1 MSKSKGNTVDP
12 QELIQRYGAD
22 TVRLFMMFAAPPE
35 QTLEWSDEGV
45 AGANRF
51 IKRLWKAVH
60 AHVSEH
66 GSDPAGQK
74 MGSDP
79 DFPPGKWGLTPLS
92 ATLLQIDSLSETQ
105 KNLRRKTHE
114 TIAKVSDDYARRQ
127 TFNTAIAA
135 VMELLNEIAKSA
147 DRTSPAGIAVEREAL
162 EAAVL
167 LLSPVIPHASHALW
181 QALGH
186 AGAVIDAPWPAVDAA
201 ALSRDSYELVLQVNG
216 KLRGRLQAPSDAG
229 REALEALALADE
241 NVQRFIEGKPVRK
254 VIVVPGKLVN
264 VVVG

>member
-1 MSKSKGNTVDP
+1 
-12 QELIQRYGAD
+12 
-22 TVRLFMMFAAPPE
+22 
-35 QTLEWSDEGV
+35 
-45 AGANRF
+45 
-51 IKRLWKAVH
+51 
-60 AHVSEH
+60 
-66 GSDPAGQK
+66 

-79 DFPPGKWGLTPLS
+79 DFPQGKWGLTPIS
-92 ATLLQIDSLSETQ
+92 ATLLQADGLSEQQ
-105 KNLRRKTHE
+105 KGLRRKTHE

-147 DRTSPAGIAVEREAL
+147 DRSSTEGVAVEREAL

-167 LLSPVIPHASHALW
+167 LLAPVIPHAAHALW

-186 AGAVIDAPWPAVDAA
+186 TGAVIDAPWPAVDES
-201 ALSRDSYELVLQVNG
+201 ALSRASYELVLQVNG
-216 KLRGRLQAPSDAG
+216 KLRGRLQAPSDAS